1 MCKLPPEGNMLG
13 CKRILNLEDKV
24 SLNKSQWL
32 AARQIQMGKKVHIY
46 SGEGN

>member
-1 MCKLPPEGNMLG
+1 MLD

-24 SLNKSQWL
+24 LTRVSGWKPGKFKW
-32 AARQIQMGKKVHIY
+32 GKKVHIY